1 MALVYG
7 FGGLRDHG
15 GHLSFSPRLP
25 AQWKRLKFPLMIQG
39 MSLVVD
45 IQSESVTYLLRQGS
59 TVSISHQGEKVQLTV
74 GVPCTRPLC

>member
-1 MALVYG
+1 
-7 FGGLRDHG
+7 
-15 GHLSFSPRLP
+15 
-25 AQWKRLKFPLMIQG
+25 MIQG